1 MPEPQTSQTPPV
13 DFSDLGGK
21 KLQEPPKFDSG
32 KVISVAYPNGDL
44 HSIALPE
51 DTDPAEFHQA
61 LSDSGYHFPSTA
73 VKPTREGSLEFNP
86 AFRAQA
92 AAAYG
97 KSLNGRMAN
106 REAAFSVGRDGKM
119 SPITVHDS
127 KPGETPTDTFQ
138 YNSNDVAT
146 WHNHPE
152 ANTISGPS
160 SIDIAAAKAA
170 HKVFLISTADGLY
183 SVDPSGAVSQVFKN
197 PDWAT
202 AKNPK

>member
-32 KVISVAYPNGDL
+32 KVISVAHPNGDL

-127 KPGETPTDTFQ
+127 KPGETPTDTFSIQ
-138 YNSNDVAT
+138 FERRGDLAQSSRGEHHKRSIIHRYR
-146 WHNHPE
+146 
-152 ANTISGPS
+152 SGQGGAQ
-160 SIDIAAAKAA
+160 SI
-170 HKVFLISTADGLY
+170 FNFNG
-183 SVDPSGAVSQVFKN
+183 
-197 PDWAT
+197 
-202 AKNPK
+202 